1 MSLSCRPEAFF
12 FFPKK
17 NKKHKHKQKQKQK
30 QKNIKKKTQNFMVS
44 LPLILIREIGMN
56 EK

>member
-30 QKNIKKKTQNFMVS
+30 QKNIKKKNTKLYGFPPAYSNS
-44 LPLILIREIGMN
+44 
-56 EK
+56 